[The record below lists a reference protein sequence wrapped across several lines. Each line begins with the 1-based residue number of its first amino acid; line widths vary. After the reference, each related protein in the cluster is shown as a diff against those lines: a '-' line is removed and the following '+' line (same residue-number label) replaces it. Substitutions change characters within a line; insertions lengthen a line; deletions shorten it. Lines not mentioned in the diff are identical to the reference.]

1 MTREKAYK
9 ILGISPDVSPDD
21 IKKAY
26 RSLVKIYHPDKNP
39 ASNAAFMFRLVQD
52 AWEYIQDDLEK
63 LRNKA
68 AKAKADETTESE
80 FKKGIE
86 KLRRLYEEAKTGIRP
101 EWNAEQRAY
110 KAYDAY
116 IGRGAPPVIELQD
129 GGKDSDGDFY
139 YGIDDLRRNRS
150 YTKVSVGNH
159 EAYICQSEGEA
170 DEVLID
176 GLNCIIQLYPISLER
191 IVLLRDS
198 YPFGPGLTTYRDGI
212 YQYIKTRQSV
222 NGELRDVYVHL
233 QFKIKDTH
241 GGVFPNLIHGVN
253 AIILE
258 IDEQEVKRS
267 GHFDYIKARNFSPA
281 SKWVHGERPHTLPE
295 GLPRVAFR
303 ISRYR
308 DVGPE
313 RTVDD
318 FPFIYRHPVEML
330 NPQELLPHK
339 SVGLSRD
346 SGWRASWEKKS
357 LVWPDGVRRDT
368 YRRLFKECDGNPPR
382 YIAPLTLT
390 GNPLEASRDGKYPDL
405 VDGVNCHVK
414 IFE

>member
-9 ILGISPDVSPDD
+9 ILGISPDVPPDD

-26 RSLVKIYHPDKNP
+26 RSLVKIYHPDKNS

-52 AWEYIQDDLEK
+52 AWEYLQGDIEK
-63 LRNKA
+63 IRTKYT
-68 AKAKADETTESE
+68 KAKAEETTESE

-86 KLRRLYEEAKTGIRP
+86 KLRQLYEEAKTRIQP
-101 EWNAEQRAY
+101 EWNAELRAY

-116 IGRGAPPVIELQD
+116 IGRGAPPVIELQ
-129 GGKDSDGDFY
+129 GPSKFSNGDSY
-139 YGIDDLRRNRS
+139 YGIDDLRCNRS

-159 EAYICQSEGEA
+159 EAYICQSEGEG

-176 GLNCIIQLYPISLER
+176 GLNYTIRLYPDVLER
-191 IVLLRDS
+191 IVLLRYNNDTP
-198 YPFGPGLTTYRDGI
+198 YGPTTYRDGI
-212 YQYIKTRQSV
+212 YKYIKTPQLV

-233 QFKIKDTH
+233 QFKMKDTH
-241 GGVFPNLIHGVN
+241 GGVFPDLIHGVN

-258 IDEQEVKRS
+258 IDEQEVIRS
-267 GHFDYIKARNFSPA
+267 GHFDYIKALNTSLA
-281 SKWVHGERPHTLPE
+281 SKWVHGERPHTLLE

-318 FPFIYRHPVEML
+318 FPFIYSHPVEMPDSDE
-330 NPQELLPHK
+330 N
-339 SVGLSRD
+339 D
-346 SGWRASWEKKS
+346 SGWRAPWEKKS
-357 LVWPDGVRRDT
+357 SLLWPDGVRRDT
-368 YRRLFKECDGNPPR
+368 YRRFLKECDGNPPR
-382 YIAPLTLT
+382 HIEPLTLT
-390 GNPLEASRDGKYPDL
+390 GNPLEASLNGKYPDL
-405 VDGVNCHVK
+405 VDGVNCHIK
-414 IFE
+414 IFD